1 MVGVVEVKRITGAIL
16 ALAFLSACSSQPT
29 LTLGSLLKEPPSTQR
44 LRALTDADV
53 YDMLDRQYQEWGGKS
68 LRSQIIATVGPIALD
83 GATVAASIA
92 AIGGASAKAVSVWVG
107 IWGFFARA
115 IGLVDPVNRANAYN
129 GGLELLFDA
138 DQKYLL
144 ALSAGRHRGVIPTGR
159 LSAIGA
165 RLAGEILD
173 AQKEVRKALLSIVQ
187 RQPDLQTMRAELDRL
202 VQEIEAGELAE
213 DEAASKKALSEKDL
227 PQ

>member
-1 MVGVVEVKRITGAIL
+1 MKRIVGAIL
-16 ALAFLSACSSQPT
+16 VSALLGACSSQPT
-29 LTLGSLLKEPPSTQR
+29 LTLGSLLKEPASAQK

-53 YDMLDRQYQEWGGKS
+53 YDLLDRQYQEWGGKS
-68 LRSQIIATVGPIALD
+68 IRSQIIATVGPIALD

-92 AIGGASAKAVSVWVG
+92 AIGGASAKTVSVWVG

-144 ALSAGRHRGVIPTGR
+144 ALSAGRYRGVIPTGR

-187 RQPDLQTMRAELDRL
+187 RQPDLQAMRAELDRL
-202 VQEIEAGELAE
+202 VQEIEAGEVAE
-213 DEAASKKALSEKDL
+213 EETLGKKTSGAKEGPK
-227 PQ
+227 